1 MKMANGKELRFRV
14 LEMSDYAILT
24 ADGWSL
30 LRIDSSGKSERID
43 SIGKYIGLNLDK
55 EGRLAIDQPLPK
67 PPVERFCWVFERG
80 GQTCDSAPLS
90 EEEASI
96 MLPENRVKLPWTKQ
110 TSNS

>member
-1 MKMANGKELRFRV
+1 MRMTNGARV
-14 LEMSDYAILT
+14 TFSIVEYEDKIVLL
-24 ADGWSL
+24 ADGWNL
-30 LRIDSSGKSERID
+30 LVIYSSGESRRLANA
-43 SIGKYIGLNLDK
+43 GFMTGLNLDEK
-55 EGRLAIDQPLPK
+55 GRLAIDQPLPK